1 MEVVHWLPGINHH
14 PEGIIMIWILFFMD
28 EDETLDLIIWIFITP
43 PKVGCYEYI

>member
-1 MEVVHWLPGINHH
+1 MEVVHLLPGIHH
-14 PEGIIMIWILFFMD
+14 PEGLIMIWILFFMG